1 MEHNEKKQYLHYR
14 NFRRRRERERD
25 RKYISSN
32 KALNLGREM
41 DIQMHEIQK
50 TPSRLNPNRATLTH
64 IIIKLSKIKDRE
76 RILRTAR
83 EKREVI

>member
-14 NFRRRRERERD
+14 NLRRRRERERD
-25 RKYISSN
+25 RKNIWRN

-50 TPSRLNPNRATLTH
+50 TPSRLNPNRATLRH